1 MQKQEL
7 KTGDIVN
14 VANARWA
21 VVYVQGS
28 EVRLLKLNDVE
39 PGPARTEA
47 PNALSVEEAA
57 EELGI
62 SPKTVREHC
71 KTGLIKAAKVGRT
84 WRILRSENPAL
95 AG

>member
-1 MQKQEL
+1 MQEL

-14 VANARWA
+14 VANARWT
-21 VVYVQGS
+21 VIYVQGS
-28 EVRLLKLNDVE
+28 EVRLLKLNDWAPE
-39 PGPARTEA
+39 PKQADA
-47 PNALSVEEAA
+47 PNVMTVEEAA
-57 EELGI
+57 AILKL

-71 KTGLIKAAKVGRT
+71 KTGLIKGTKVGRT